1 MRQPRVIPLTFGYL
15 EMVEREVVTK
25 MESSVDLLAILRRCR
40 EDLRSHLEKKGV
52 SLEVNLPERLPQV
65 RGALICWSDSS
76 STSWITA

>member
-25 MESSVDLLAILRRCR
+25 MESPVELLAILRRCA

-52 SLEVNLPERLPQV
+52 SLDVNLPEGLLQV

>member
-1 MRQPRVIPLTFGYL
+1 MRQPRVIPLTFSYL

-25 MESSVDLLAILRRCR
+25 MESPVELLAILRRCG

-52 SLEVNLPERLPQV
+52 SLEVNLPEWLLEV

-76 STSWITA
+76 STSWVTA